1 MAQVTALQPYALP
14 GRLRSFS
21 AKSPAVPAIPCP
33 PGQPT
38 NPAGGRYTTAEVIN
52 PMLAFTP
59 GGFKTLVS
67 RLSRTSL
74 LQGNVLHGIP
84 TVEDG
89 TTPLVYNITSTSAI
103 SPATMAA
110 IGAGHA
116 AGGWSGT
123 ITANYIS
130 SIDSADITED
140 EGTCSLSV
148 TTTDLTLT
156 VVVVNGVIQSVT
168 NE

>member
-103 SPATMAA
+103 APATMAA
-110 IGAGHA
+110 MAGNH
-116 AGGWSGT
+116 GSGFT
-123 ITANYIS
+123 GTVVATFVE
-130 SIDSADITED
+130 SIDDVTILDECAGITID
-140 EGTCSLSV
+140 STQK
-148 TTTDLTLT
+148 TLT
-156 VVVVNGVIQSVT
+156 IVVANGAVQSISLEAV
-168 NE
+168 